1 MVDLINAFVVLLNY
15 IFIPAFSYG
24 SQLALGALGVSF
36 IYAILRFANFSHGDL
51 MSFGAM
57 MTILFTWLFQSYGIS
72 LGFLPTAILALPLA
86 IFATIL
92 FSLPVIY
99 LLFRKIQKS
108 LAYKRN
114 IKAEL
119 GRQYK
124 SWSSSL
130 EKDKQRIKLLESM
143 EDLPEDLRNSII
155 ELDRKG
161 IEAGEKHLRKLEKYK

>member
-15 IFIPAFSYG
+15 IFIPALSYG

-86 IFATIL
+86 IIATIL
-92 FSLPVIY
+92 FSILT
-99 LLFRKIQKS
+99 
-108 LAYKRN
+108 
-114 IKAEL
+114 
-119 GRQYK
+119 
-124 SWSSSL
+124 
-130 EKDKQRIKLLESM
+130 D
-143 EDLPEDLRNSII
+143 SICF
-155 ELDRKG
+155 
-161 IEAGEKHLRKLEKYK
+161 

>member
-15 IFIPAFSYG
+15 IFIPALSYG

-92 FSLPVIY
+92 FSL
-99 LLFRKIQKS
+99 LTDRS
-108 LAYKRN
+108 LRVSFLSYKKKQTSCFSYGFN
-114 IKAEL
+114 
-119 GRQYK
+119 
-124 SWSSSL
+124 WSYVY
-130 EKDKQRIKLLESM
+130 
-143 EDLPEDLRNSII
+143 
-155 ELDRKG
+155 
-161 IEAGEKHLRKLEKYK
+161 A

>member
-57 MTILFTWLFQSYGIS
+57 MTILFTWLLKSYGIS

-86 IFATIL
+86 IIVTIL
-92 FSLPVIY
+92 FSLITDR
-99 LLFRKIQKS
+99 LFF
-108 LAYKRN
+108 
-114 IKAEL
+114 
-119 GRQYK
+119 G
-124 SWSSSL
+124 
-130 EKDKQRIKLLESM
+130 
-143 EDLPEDLRNSII
+143 II
-155 ELDRKG
+155 E
-161 IEAGEKHLRKLEKYK
+161 